1 MTMPLISRQRPWL
14 PELDQPPS
22 IPDRTILVR
31 QGQCGRRQR
40 LPWAELLRRVFAVD
54 VLVCP
59 RCLGPMTV
67 LAALSD
73 PPVLAKI
80 LTHLGLPSTSPAL
93 APAQRRGQLD
103 FFDELSEGDAD
114 GATGPWE
121 TMDTPH
127 QNMRAGPSRDPPLDA
142 LGDGTGIRTS
152 WIAPEHRGAGVQQ
165 RLSMDTCCQ
174 S

>member
-1 MTMPLISRQRPWL
+1 
-14 PELDQPPS
+14 
-22 IPDRTILVR
+22 
-31 QGQCGRRQR
+31 
-40 LPWAELLRRVFAVD
+40 
-54 VLVCP
+54 
-59 RCLGPMTV
+59 MTV

-114 GATGPWE
+114 GATEPWE

-142 LGDGTGIRTS
+142 FGDGGGS
-152 WIAPEHRGAGVQQ
+152 QDKPDHSGA
-165 RLSMDTCCQ
+165 
-174 S
+174 

>member
-1 MTMPLISRQRPWL
+1 MDSSAGSAAIDSGPRHFNPTRPVRPLRQH
-14 PELDQPPS
+14 
-22 IPDRTILVR
+22 
-31 QGQCGRRQR
+31 

-93 APAQRRGQLD
+93 APARRRGQLHL
-103 FFDELSEGDAD
+103 FDELSEGAAD
-114 GATGPWE
+114 GATEPWE
-121 TMDTPH
+121 TLGTPH
-127 QNMRAGPSRDPPLDA
+127 RNMKAGPSRAPPPDELGGDQDELDSA
-142 LGDGTGIRTS
+142 GI
-152 WIAPEHRGAGVQQ
+152 
-165 RLSMDTCCQ
+165 
-174 S
+174 

>member
-1 MTMPLISRQRPWL
+1 M
-14 PELDQPPS
+14 
-22 IPDRTILVR
+22 
-31 QGQCGRRQR
+31 
-40 LPWAELLRRVFAVD
+40 D

-103 FFDELSEGDAD
+103 LFDELGDSEAD
-114 GATGPWE
+114 ESIEPWRE
-121 TMDTPH
+121 PPH
-127 QNMRAGPSRDPPLDA
+127 EIWPGPSRDPAADEMDLE
-142 LGDGTGIRTS
+142 LGERNDTGQ
-152 WIAPEHRGAGVQQ
+152 WGV
-165 RLSMDTCCQ
+165 
-174 S
+174 